1 MAGPHRTTGQGAALL
16 PAPAQ
21 PGCLKIRGKRNT
33 FKERTAGV
41 GPDFQVVG
49 GEGRLCRSRGPGR
62 SWTTEG
68 GAIMTD
74 DEQGAPGTSRTAI
87 GLTGSKERLQTTAG
101 GTFWRLIRR

>member
-1 MAGPHRTTGQGAALL
+1 MAGPHRTTVLGAAELT
-16 PAPAQ
+16 APAQ
-21 PGCLKIRGKRNT
+21 PGCLKIRGMRNAYR
-33 FKERTAGV
+33 ERTAGV

-87 GLTGSKERLQTTAG
+87 GLTGLKERLQTTEVELSG
-101 GTFWRLIRR
+101 D

>member
-1 MAGPHRTTGQGAALL
+1 MAGPHRMTVLGAAELT
-16 PAPAQ
+16 APAQ
-21 PGCLKIRGKRNT
+21 PGCLKIRGKNNASR
-33 FKERTAGV
+33 KRTAGV

-74 DEQGAPGTSRTAI
+74 
-87 GLTGSKERLQTTAG
+87 
-101 GTFWRLIRR
+101 

>member
-1 MAGPHRTTGQGAALL
+1 MAGPHRRTGQGAALL

-21 PGCLKIRGKRNT
+21 PGSLKIWGMRNAIMQ
-33 FKERTAGV
+33 RAAGV

-87 GLTGSKERLQTTAG
+87 GLTCSRQRSQTAAG
-101 GTFWRLIRR
+101 GNFPGTDS